1 MKKIKSVL
9 RLLAKNSGLEVE
21 MIEMSPLVCF
31 LNKFFRE
38 FFFSSMTF
46 KMCQK
51 AKLEFNC
58 VNSNTGTT
66 GDGGTSEIENQKL
79 RCFVF
84 YFDEQ

>member
-1 MKKIKSVL
+1 M
-9 RLLAKNSGLEVE
+9 LAKNSGLEVE

-79 RCFVF
+79 RYFVF
-84 YFDEQ
+84 VLMSSNIAIVRI

>member
-38 FFFSSMTF
+38 FEVPRKWPPEHLSECFLYQTDSIFHN
-46 KMCQK
+46 K
-51 AKLEFNC
+51 EFGNLQI
-58 VNSNTGTT
+58 VREGRNLPDLGKKQ
-66 GDGGTSEIENQKL
+66 I
-79 RCFVF
+79 
-84 YFDEQ
+84 

>member
-1 MKKIKSVL
+1 MFFKQIFL
-9 RLLAKNSGLEVE
+9 RV
-21 MIEMSPLVCF
+21 
-31 LNKFFRE
+31 
-38 FFFSSMTF
+38 FFFSPMTF

-84 YFDEQ
+84 CFDEQ

>member
-1 MKKIKSVL
+1 M
-9 RLLAKNSGLEVE
+9 
-21 MIEMSPLVCF
+21 
-31 LNKFFRE
+31 FFKQI
-38 FFFSSMTF
+38 SF

-84 YFDEQ
+84 CFDEQ